1 MTTRA
6 GVVRI
11 AQPGDYLGGRS
22 SHNIVNRL
30 TAGEVG
36 GIQIEQSLSAREGT
50 GRPSPTRSPACT
62 APSLRDHPGERQPLG
77 GWHPLTKTRSWCT
90 DKGEDKTTK
99 VGST

>member
-11 AQPGDYLGGRS
+11 AQPGDDLGGRS

-36 GIQIEQSLSAREGT
+36 GIQIEQSLSAREGHWQAIADAVA
-50 GRPSPTRSPACT
+50 SVYRSKLA
-62 APSLRDHPGERQPLG
+62 
-77 GWHPLTKTRSWCT
+77 
-90 DKGEDKTTK
+90 
-99 VGST
+99 